1 LQFPP
6 RADYRADVTATR
18 SEPVTDPQGDVGSFG
33 QPVDPPSEPPAS
45 PPGDQPQAEGPG
57 PLPAPPGQPPPDP
70 NIVAIERAGLAP
82 DMAGWLRQV
91 AGQVDARLDRISSSW
106 RSSPQADAARACA
119 FGLLLGQLATLYPH
133 AGDPLHRTAEAHPS
147 FSTLPAG
154 GRLQTLR
161 QIAADPERMGA
172 WLGPLIGMA
181 ERDRVRAL
189 LD

>member
-1 LQFPP
+1 VPP
-6 RADYRADVTATR
+6 TPTDE
-18 SEPVTDPQGDVGSFG
+18 EPAVTDPQGDPEPFGRPAEGDFEPLG
-33 QPVDPPSEPPAS
+33 QPADPPPAPPA
-45 PPGDQPQAEGPG
+45 DQPRAEGPG

-70 NIVAIERAGLAP
+70 NIVAVERAGLAP

-91 AGQVDARLDRISSSW
+91 AGQVDARLDRISPSW

-119 FGLLLGQLATLYPH
+119 FGLLLGQLASLYPH

-154 GRLQTLR
+154 NRLSTLQ
-161 QIAADPERMGA
+161 QIAGDPDRMGA
-172 WLGPLIGMA
+172 WLGPLIGVA
-181 ERDRVRAL
+181 ERERVRGL